1 MAKTETK
8 IDLKINKGTYAKIKE
23 NLSQIG
29 EDELIIT
36 TDKNIPVPDT
46 SGSDDGKV
54 LIVDNY
60 DYVLQQMK
68 SDDVDDTSQTHKFV
82 TQAMYDYLDNILY
95 QAPTISTLQLSGTV
109 DGISNNNISG
119 NFENGTT
126 IVITGFRH
134 QETNVA
140 NISGNLTFDDSESV
154 TPSASAENVSLATPL
169 TITSNA
175 SKTLSGT
182 NTKGN
187 TFSRTVS
194 MSFYNY
200 TYTLATNNVISSGA
214 SVSGATKSSKTI
226 SQFALSGDT
235 ISYSSGNYIY
245 FFTKGIGKTVQQQ
258 VLGQWTNIATTYV
271 GEVTLTLSNST
282 TETYDCYRIGTF
294 NASGSD
300 LFRV

>member
-1 MAKTETK
+1 
-8 IDLKINKGTYAKIKE
+8 
-23 NLSQIG
+23 
-29 EDELIIT
+29 
-36 TDKNIPVPDT
+36 
-46 SGSDDGKV
+46 
-54 LIVDNY
+54 
-60 DYVLQQMK
+60 MK
-68 SDDVDDTSQTHKFV
+68 SDDVDDTSQTNKFV
-82 TQAMYDYLDNILY
+82 TQEMYDYLDNILY
-95 QAPTISTLQLSGTV
+95 QAPTIANLTLVGYVNGVATQG
-109 DGISNNNISG
+109 ISG
-119 NFENGTT
+119 NFEVGTT
-126 IVITGFRH
+126 IAVNSFNH
-134 QETNVA
+134 YETNVD
-140 NISGNLTFDDSESV
+140 NISGNLTFDSQSV
-154 TPSASAENVSLATPL
+154 TPSASATSVSLTTPL
-169 TITSNA
+169 TITSNT

-200 TYTLATNNVISSGA
+200 TYTLATSSVISSGA
-214 SVSGATKSSKTI
+214 SVSNATKSSKTI
-226 SQFALSGDT
+226 SQFASNGDT